1 MIIISNVRR
10 KSSIACGYNAGDRNR
25 FRKTERGVRE
35 ILLRRK
41 KGYCALNII
50 IIYII
55 GIIHR
60 RFLRTYAEYNESTI
74 K

>member
-1 MIIISNVRR
+1 MC
-10 KSSIACGYNAGDRNR
+10 AENR
-25 FRKTERGVRE
+25 VLRVVIMPEIEIDLERPEREVRE